1 MISGFMA
8 GVGGIML
15 ASRAR
20 SVATGAGGGNLLLTD
35 IAAAVIGGTSLF
47 GGNGRVESA
56 LLGAL
61 VISAIDNGMG
71 LLGLPQGTKFII
83 TGLVLLGA
91 VLVDALSKRS
101 RASRGIN

>member
-1 MISGFMA
+1 M
-8 GVGGIML
+8 
-15 ASRAR
+15 
-20 SVATGAGGGNLLLTD
+20 
-35 IAAAVIGGTSLF
+35 
-47 GGNGRVESA
+47 SA

-61 VISAIDNGMG
+61 VIASIENGMG

-101 RASRGIN
+101 RASRGIH